1 MIWFN
6 AAAVLIFWLIFWNR
20 WYNQCA
26 VKIPVVS
33 KETLGLRDNFPL
45 VSIILPVR
53 NEAHQ
58 IENYLPSLLNQ
69 DYPNLEIIV
78 VDDCSED
85 GTGDI
90 LKIYAADHSRLKLV
104 DGQPQAEEWMGKA
117 HAMYQGYR
125 VARGEWLLFTDAHTW
140 HAPYLLS
147 QVMARILLSK
157 ASVAIVLASQ
167 RQPSFGVYLV
177 NLAVFGCL
185 FMVTNLRKFLD
196 PRSRQSLINDQYLLI
211 TREAYKTIGTHEAVK
226 KYSSNDAS
234 FGYLAKLKGF
244 VPVILYGGKTLVS
257 TMYTTPVRAFRG
269 WSRSLVN
276 GAWTSLGPV
285 KGSAALVMVTF
296 GLLFFWVVPWLTWL
310 DGLGKHHTAQSLTG
324 FLQLLAVLAVLLL
337 TSRNPWKAFGDLM
350 VMPASYLIFAAM
362 VGTGLIGAAL
372 RGGTIQKGRVVPTKK
387 CLPPWK
393 PAPERLRNDIP
404 EIKESPDGREREQR

>member
-1 MIWFN
+1 MIWLD
-6 AAAVLIFWLIFWNR
+6 AAAVFIFWLIFWNR
-20 WYNQCA
+20 WYYQCA
-26 VKIPVVS
+26 VKIPVVR

-90 LKIYAADHSRLKLV
+90 LKNYAADHPRLQLV
-104 DGQPQAEEWMGKA
+104 DGQPRAEGWMGKA

-147 QVMARILLSK
+147 QVMARILPSK
-157 ASVAIVLASQ
+157 ASVAIVLESQ

-177 NLAVFGCL
+177 NLAVFGYL
-185 FMVTNLRKFLD
+185 FMVTNLRKVLD

-234 FGYLAKLKGF
+234 FGYLAKLKGL

-285 KGSAALVMVTF
+285 KGPAALVLVTF

-310 DGLGKHHTAQSLTG
+310 DGLEKHDTAQSLTG

-337 TSRNPWKAFGDLM
+337 KSRNPWKAFGDLM
-350 VMPASYLIFAAM
+350 VMPASYFIFAAM

-387 CLPPWK
+387 CLPPWN
-393 PAPERLRNDIP
+393 PDPERLRPDVP
-404 EIKESPDGREREQR
+404 EIKESPDGRK